1 MTLSSL
7 RRPVAALALLG
18 LVVGCA
24 GPSASSSPSGS
35 AIGSGSGLPSGSAV
49 TSPSAPS
56 TSPPPASSSS
66 AGPPTKLVVGLGYIP
81 SVQFAQF
88 YLAQQAGYYTA
99 AGLDVTFQN
108 KIDPDLVTLTA
119 QGAVDVSIS
128 DGTSVIP
135 AVSQGIPIRYVA
147 TIYGTFPNIVFAKAA
162 SGIASAADLKGKRLG
177 TPGKYGSSWIMLQ
190 ALLQSAGL
198 SPSDLSVV
206 LYPDFGQE
214 VALERGAVDAATGFT
229 NNEPVQ
235 LELHGTPAS
244 VLHIDQIV
252 PLPGP
257 GLIVGTKQLASKTV
271 ALRAFVAATLR
282 AMQDIDADPSK
293 GLTAAIAAVPALGQ
307 DRATQLAILQATIAT
322 WQSAYTRSNGFG
334 AIDPGAWARSID
346 FMKTLPGGL
355 VPNPVTV
362 DGLISKELLP

>member
-1 MTLSSL
+1 LVAKGAPEL
-7 RRPVAALALLG
+7 GVAAMANQPLL
-18 LVVGCA
+18 LN
-24 GPSASSSPSGS
+24 
-35 AIGSGSGLPSGSAV
+35 L
-49 TSPSAPS
+49 
-56 TSPPPASSSS
+56 
-66 AGPPTKLVVGLGYIP
+66 
-81 SVQFAQF
+81 SVQ
-88 YLAQQAGYYTA
+88 
-99 AGLDVTFQN
+99 
-108 KIDPDLVTLTA
+108 K
-119 QGAVDVSIS
+119 
-128 DGTSVIP
+128 DG
-135 AVSQGIPIRYVA
+135 PIKTV
-147 TIYGTFPNIVFAKAA
+147 
-162 SGIASAADLKGKRLG
+162 ADLKGKKIG

-257 GLIVGTKQLASKTV
+257 GLIVGTKQLASKTA

-282 AMQDIDADPSK
+282 AMRDIDADPSK
-293 GLTAAIAAVPALGQ
+293 GLAASIAAVPLLGQ

-322 WQSAYTRSNGFG
+322 WQSAYTRSNGLG
-334 AIDPGAWARSID
+334 AMDPDAWARSID